1 MKSVIVLGCGLV
13 GRAMAID
20 LSKKFNVAVADLDE
34 NRLNEIRKFGI
45 EALKVD
51 LNDLQAIPKLVEPYD
66 IVVGAV
72 PGFMG
77 FKVVESVIKAKKD
90 IVDISFFPEDSLLL
104 DNLAKENNV
113 TAVVDCG
120 VAPGMCN
127 ILLGYHYKQLPKVTD
142 YLCYVGGLPFERKFP
157 FQYKAPFSPV
167 DVIEEYTRPAR
178 YRENSV
184 IKQVEALSDPELINF
199 EQVGTLE
206 AFNTDGLRSLLKT
219 LDVPNMKE
227 KTMRYPTH
235 IEYIKVLKET
245 GFFSNE
251 EIEIGNVKI
260 TPIDFTNK
268 LLFKQWKLNPGERE
282 FTIMRVIISGY
293 EENGN
298 KITFTYD
305 LFDEYD
311 QETGI
316 SSMSR
321 TTGYT
326 ATAAVNLL
334 SEGVYTK
341 KGIIPPEY
349 LGFESDA
356 FNFILKY
363 LKERKIYYKKT
374 IS

>member
-1 MKSVIVLGCGLV
+1 
-13 GRAMAID
+13 
-20 LSKKFNVAVADLDE
+20 
-34 NRLNEIRKFGI
+34 
-45 EALKVD
+45 
-51 LNDLQAIPKLVEPYD
+51 
-66 IVVGAV
+66 
-72 PGFMG
+72 
-77 FKVVESVIKAKKD
+77 
-90 IVDISFFPEDSLLL
+90 
-104 DNLAKENNV
+104 
-113 TAVVDCG
+113 
-120 VAPGMCN
+120 
-127 ILLGYHYKQLPKVTD
+127 
-142 YLCYVGGLPFERKFP
+142 
-157 FQYKAPFSPV
+157 
-167 DVIEEYTRPAR
+167 
-178 YRENSV
+178 
-184 IKQVEALSDPELINF
+184 
-199 EQVGTLE
+199 LE

-356 FNFILKY
+356 LNFILKY